1 MKKFLLVCSASLT
14 LPAAA
19 QSTIS
24 PANHQAYGANTGWI
38 DFRTS
43 AADGVR
49 VTESYLSGKAYA
61 ANFGWI
67 DFGDGTP
74 VNGYNYSNASAADY
88 GVNFSADGTLTGFA
102 WAANIGWINFEQ
114 TQGKPQVN
122 LITGK
127 LSGYAWSTNTGW
139 ISLDTTQSDLVT
151 SIARPDT
158 DGDGIADAWEMQNF
172 GNLTTATASSN
183 FDGDPLSDRE
193 EYEANTAPKNATDYL
208 RIVSQSH
215 VNGPTSSSI
224 LSFTSNPGR
233 LYRIEYSPNL
243 LPPWTNSTLATFA
256 PDPGATTTKNF
267 VRANGLTMFFRVVSV
282 NPLP

>member
-1 MKKFLLVCSASLT
+1 MKTLLLVSFACLA
-14 LPAAA
+14 LPASA

-24 PANHQAYGANTGWI
+24 AVDHQAYGANTGWI

-49 VTESYLSGKAYA
+49 VMESCLSGKAYA

-74 VNGYNYSNASAADY
+74 VNGYNYANNSATDY
-88 GVNFSADGTLTGFA
+88 GVNFSADGFLSGFA
-102 WAANIGWINFEQ
+102 WASNIGWINFEQ
-114 TQGKPQVN
+114 TQGQPRVN

-127 LSGYAWSTNTGW
+127 LTGSAWSTNTGW

-158 DGDGIADAWEMQNF
+158 DGDGIGDAWEMQNF
-172 GNLTTATASSN
+172 GNLTTANGSTN
-183 FDGDPLSDRE
+183 FDGDPQSDRE
-193 EYEANTAPKNATDYL
+193 EYEANTAPKNPADYL
-208 RIVSQSH
+208 RIVSHSH
-215 VNGPTSSSI
+215 ANGPISSSI
-224 LSFTSNPGR
+224 ITFTSNPGR
-233 LYRIEYSPNL
+233 LYRIEFTPDFQG
-243 LPPWTNSTLATFA
+243 PWTNSTLFTFA

-267 VRANGLTMFFRVVSV
+267 VRSSGPNMFFRAVSMK
-282 NPLP
+282 PLP